1 MIPLLLTPLSGSCSF
16 LQHPRVPPTFR
27 KHGGFYEVWSAD
39 PPNDIKK
46 VILSCIKLKWREW
59 DCVYEIT
66 VIWKFDLKI
75 EGMRLRLWD
84 YCDLKIWFENRGNE
98 IAFMRLLW
106 FENSIWK
113 YLVEIAL
120 CYLPFFLKAD
130 VIARFSIEYRK
141 LKKK

>member
-1 MIPLLLTPLSGSCSF
+1 
-16 LQHPRVPPTFR
+16 
-27 KHGGFYEVWSAD
+27 
-39 PPNDIKK
+39 
-46 VILSCIKLKWREW
+46 
-59 DCVYEIT
+59 
-66 VIWKFDLKI
+66 
-75 EGMRLRLWD
+75 
-84 YCDLKIWFENRGNE
+84 
-98 IAFMRLLW
+98 MRLLW